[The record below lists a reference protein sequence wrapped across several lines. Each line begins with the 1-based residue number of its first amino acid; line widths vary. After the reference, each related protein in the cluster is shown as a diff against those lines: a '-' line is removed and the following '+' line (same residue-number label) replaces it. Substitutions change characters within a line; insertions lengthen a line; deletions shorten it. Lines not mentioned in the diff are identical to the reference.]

1 MDRYLAI
8 DYGSK
13 RIGLAITDPLKIAA
27 FPLTV
32 LSNDD
37 EIFLK
42 LAEIIKEKNISR
54 LILGYPLKMDGT
66 KGLAVE
72 KVDLFYN
79 ILKERFSEL
88 IIVLQDERLTTAEAE
103 KRLLEADYK
112 RQKRRQVID
121 RNAAALILEKYL
133 AGAGRSA

>member
-13 RIGLAITDPLKIAA
+13 RIGLAVTDPLKITA

-32 LSNDD
+32 LNNDD
-37 EIFLK
+37 EVFLK

-88 IIVLQDERLTTAEAE
+88 TIVLQDERLTTAEAE
-103 KRLLEADYK
+103 KKTSY
-112 RQKRRQVID
+112 
-121 RNAAALILEKYL
+121 
-133 AGAGRSA
+133 